1 DLAGHQSG
9 LRTGDAAAGG
19 AVDWAAARR
28 RPDAE
33 TDLFSRLGLT
43 YLGPIDGHD
52 LAALA
57 QAFHEAREAA
67 EDPARAG
74 VVVHVV
80 TRKGAGFERA
90 EADALDHWHATGPL
104 ALDASARPA
113 VPV

>member
-1 DLAGHQSG
+1 AVAVLNDNTRSYAPTVGGLAGPLRG
-9 LRTGDAAAGG
+9 LRAVGRAAGG
-19 AVDWAAARR
+19 EVDGAADRR

-90 EADALDHWHATGPL
+90 EAD
-104 ALDASARPA
+104 
-113 VPV
+113 